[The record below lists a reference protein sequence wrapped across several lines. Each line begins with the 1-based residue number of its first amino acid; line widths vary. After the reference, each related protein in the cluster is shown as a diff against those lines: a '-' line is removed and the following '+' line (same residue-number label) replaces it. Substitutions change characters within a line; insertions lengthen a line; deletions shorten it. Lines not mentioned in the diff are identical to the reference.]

1 MRSLQITLPLLL
13 LLIGTVPSEA
23 DDIDAGFQLRDGDR
37 VVLLGGT
44 LIEREQRHGYWE
56 TALTAAYPDRNITFR
71 NLGWSG
77 DTVWGESRGMF
88 DPPEKG
94 YERLVELARELK
106 PTVIVLG
113 YGNVEAFAGEAGLAS
128 FIEQYGRLIDDL
140 STTGARFVLLAPL
153 MMENVGPPLPDPS
166 TYNSNVELYRT
177 AIADLAAERGAHYV
191 PLEMPPRDDGAGRGF
206 LNPTDNGQQL
216 NAYGYWMTSGQLR
229 NALCVG
235 ATGPPLNHVTPGL
248 TENAAEPVA
257 AEARSLEELRHAIIR
272 KNQLFFYRWR
282 PQNFTY
288 LFGFRQH
295 EQGQNAAEVAE
306 FDPLVAAAEEEI
318 AGIRET
324 LPRRD

>member
-1 MRSLQITLPLLL
+1 MRQKIRPFAIVVCCACLFNSPVT
-13 LLIGTVPSEA
+13 THA
-23 DDIDAGFQLRDGDR
+23 DDTSFELRDGDR

-44 LIEREQRHGYWE
+44 LIEREQRYGYWE
-56 TALTAAYPDRNITFR
+56 TALTAAYPERNVTFR

-140 STTGARFVLLAPL
+140 SSTGARFVLLAPL
-153 MMENVGPPLPDPS
+153 TMENLGPPLPDPS
-166 TYNSNVELYRT
+166 EYNANVEEYRT
-177 AIADLAAERGAHYV
+177 AIADLAAERDAHYA
-191 PLEMPPRDDGAGRGF
+191 PLQMPSPDENAGRH
-206 LNPTDNGQQL
+206 PTDNGQQL
-216 NAYGYWMTSGQLR
+216 NGWGYWMTSDQVR
-229 NALCVG
+229 NALCPD
-235 ATGPPLNHVTPGL
+235 ATGPKLDLLTPAM
-248 TENAAEPVA
+248 TDKPPESVSREIRP
-257 AEARSLEELRHAIIR
+257 LEELRRAIIR

-288 LFGFRQH
+288 LFGFRKH

-306 FDPLVAAAEEEI
+306 FDPLVAAVEEEI